1 MRRRLS
7 FALRYLGRPPWDT
20 GIPPPEVVA
29 YAARHPAGRAL
40 DIGCGTGASSV
51 YLAQAGWRVTG
62 IDFVA
67 LAIRR
72 ARQRARD
79 ARVDVDFRVGAVP
92 AFRDVHGPFDLA
104 LDVGC
109 LHTLDRVTRTGYA
122 TGLAQLTRP
131 GATLLV
137 FAFTASYVPGIPPD
151 EIESLLAGDFH
162 LAERRI
168 DEDGR
173 AAWYSFVRD
182 GSRGAPR

>member
-79 ARVDVDFRVGAVP
+79 AMA
-92 AFRDVHGPFDLA
+92 
-104 LDVGC
+104 
-109 LHTLDRVTRTGYA
+109 
-122 TGLAQLTRP
+122 
-131 GATLLV
+131 
-137 FAFTASYVPGIPPD
+137 
-151 EIESLLAGDFH
+151 
-162 LAERRI
+162 RI
-168 DEDGR
+168 
-173 AAWYSFVRD
+173 
-182 GSRGAPR
+182 